1 MSRIAGLKHIA
12 ADNISPD
19 KVIAILND
27 TAEPDEERIP
37 EEREVS
43 IVSST
48 PTHYHFITKH
58 HTDSRLIYTNVYFLG
73 KRVKKPRMEKAGM
86 VFLESTLLKLL
97 DLYRK
102 SSDVFKS
109 EIQESIDPVS
119 SNKKLTVDINLR
131 NQFGKFCIHA
141 FFDFED
147 ERLDIRKVKMDEDA
161 GENVPSEMNPEMLIK
176 INSEENYIVDHDE
189 KTLCFRKKIF
199 ITAKN

>member
-1 MSRIAGLKHIA
+1 MSRIAGLKYA
-12 ADNISPD
+12 AAQNVSPD
-19 KVIAILND
+19 RVIAILND
-27 TAEPDEERIP
+27 AAEPDEDKIP
-37 EEREVS
+37 DDREVS
-43 IVSST
+43 IISST

-58 HTDSRLIYTNVYFLG
+58 VADSRLVYTNVYFLG

-131 NQFGKFCIHA
+131 NRFGKFCIHA

-147 ERLDIRKVKMDEDA
+147 ERLDIKKVKMDEEPDEDIDA
-161 GENVPSEMNPEMLIK
+161 IKHPEMLIK
-176 INSEENYIVDHDE
+176 INSEENYIVDEDE

>member
-1 MSRIAGLKHIA
+1 MSRIAGLKNIA
-12 ADNISPD
+12 PENISPD

-27 TAEPDEERIP
+27 TAEPDEEKIP
-37 EEREVS
+37 KEREVS
-43 IVSST
+43 VISST

-58 HTDSRLIYTNVYFLG
+58 NADSRLIYTNVYFLG

-102 SSDVFKS
+102 SSDVFRL
-109 EIQESIDPVS
+109 EIQESIEPIS
-119 SNKKLTVDINLR
+119 INKKLTVDINLR
-131 NQFGKFCIHA
+131 NGFGKFCIHA
-141 FFDFED
+141 FFNFED
-147 ERLDIRKVKMDEDA
+147 ERLDIKKVKMDD
-161 GENVPSEMNPEMLIK
+161 SDDKYSDLRHPEMLIK
-176 INSEENYIVDHDE
+176 INSEENYIVDEDE

>member
-1 MSRIAGLKHIA
+1 MSRIAGLKNIA
-12 ADNISPD
+12 PENISPD
-19 KVIAILND
+19 KIIAILNNA
-27 TAEPDEERIP
+27 AEPDEERIP

-43 IVSST
+43 IISST

-58 HTDSRLIYTNVYFLG
+58 HSDSRLIYTNVYFLG

-109 EIQESIDPVS
+109 EIQESIKPVS
-119 SNKKLTVDINLR
+119 TNKKLTVDINLHNR
-131 NQFGKFCIHA
+131 FGSFCIHA

-147 ERLDIRKVKMDEDA
+147 ERLDIKKVKMDENT
-161 GENVPSEMNPEMLIK
+161 GNEFLLKNPQMLIK
-176 INSEENYIVDHDE
+176 INSEENYIVDDNG

-199 ITAKN
+199 ITANN